1 MTLQTAESLLQG
13 ARSAT
18 GGPWTTIELLNAGLT
33 DRSIQTLVKGR
44 KLVRLRRGSY
54 IETKA
59 WQQMTTKDR
68 SLQHVLAYERNSPK
82 SSLTV
87 YSHTTAAL
95 LHGLYLLDTPDTIH
109 VSRRART
116 STKELPADVR
126 RHVRMLP
133 GKDIMK
139 IQSLPVTALERTLI
153 DCASILDYQHALVI
167 ADHAAPLGASP
178 DRVRQIVDS
187 MSGRR
192 GIRSVRKVVE
202 GVNPLSESPGETLTR
217 ILLKEFNIPMPYLQ
231 VPVRTRNGRHRLD
244 FAWPKL
250 KVALE
255 FDGDSKYFDYRPTKE
270 ALVAERKRE
279 RELMEE
285 GWIFVRLVWKDLFHP
300 KEVEARIM
308 AALARATRLHAHP

>member
-1 MTLQTAESLLQG
+1 MITLETPESLLP
-13 ARSAT
+13 RVTTAT
-18 GGPWTTIELLNAGLT
+18 EGPWTTAELLNAGLT
-33 DRSIQTLVKGR
+33 DRSIQTLVRGR

-54 IETKA
+54 VEAKT
-59 WQQMTTKDR
+59 WQEMTSKDR
-68 SLQHVLAYERNSPK
+68 ALQHVLAHERNSPQ
-82 SSLTV
+82 SGLTV

-95 LHGLYLLDTPDTIH
+95 LHGLSLLDTPRTVHI
-109 VSRRART
+109 SRRART
-116 STKELPADVR
+116 STKKVPADVR
-126 RHVRMLP
+126 RHIRTLP
-133 GKDIMK
+133 GKDIMT
-139 IQSLPVTALERTLI
+139 IGSLQVTTLDRTLV
-153 DCASILDYQHALVI
+153 DCAAILDYQPGLVI
-167 ADHAAPLGASP
+167 ADHAARLGASP

-192 GIRSVRKVVE
+192 GIRNVRKVVE
-202 GVNPLSESPGETLTR
+202 SINPLSESPGETLTR
-217 ILLKEFNIPMPYLQ
+217 ILLKDFDVPMPELQ

-285 GWIFVRLVWKDLFHP
+285 G
-300 KEVEARIM
+300 
-308 AALARATRLHAHP
+308 